1 MFKRLVFATAASLVA
16 TAACAVDVNQA
27 TRAELEAVRGL
38 GPGLVGTILEER
50 RKGPYKDWRDFVDRV
65 KGIRQAT
72 AVKLSAAGLTVGGRA
87 HGGATAGASVPG
99 Q

>member
-1 MFKRLVFATAASLVA
+1 MLKQFVFAMAAALAV

-72 AVKLSAAGLTVGGRA
+72 AVKLSVAGLTVDGRA
-87 HGGATAGASVPG
+87 HEGAHSASAPS

>member
-1 MFKRLVFATAASLVA
+1 MFKRLVIASAAALLATAAW
-16 TAACAVDVNQA
+16 AVDVNQA

-72 AVKLSAAGLTVGGRA
+72 AVKLAAAGLTVGGVA
-87 HGGATAGASVPG
+87 HRGTSGAASVPG